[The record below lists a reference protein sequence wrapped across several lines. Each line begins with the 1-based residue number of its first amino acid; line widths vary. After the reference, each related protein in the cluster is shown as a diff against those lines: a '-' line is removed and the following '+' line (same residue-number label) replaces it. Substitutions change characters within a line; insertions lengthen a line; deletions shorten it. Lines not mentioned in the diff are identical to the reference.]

1 MTTTLFIVLLF
12 LLILGLNTITSL
24 KGHWAFFYDT
34 QLFRKFFPFE
44 EGFTI
49 KHPHND
55 INDLPDI
62 SLTGFDDYK
71 DSWFKKT
78 FKNTK
83 SSYNK
88 GIETFSLC
96 KGSKNCP
103 DYGYTNCEGNLC
115 LSTDDIK
122 MLKTRGGNDSNS
134 ANYT

>member
-1 MTTTLFIVLLF
+1 MTTTLLIVLLF
-12 LLILGLNTITSL
+12 LLILALNSINSL

-34 QLFRKFFPFE
+34 QLFRKFFPFD

-49 KHPHND
+49 KHPHDDEND
-55 INDLPDI
+55 QPDI
-62 SLTGFDDYK
+62 SIPGFDDYK
-71 DSWFKKT
+71 DTWFKKT

-96 KGSKNCP
+96 KGSKTCP
-103 DYGYTNCEGNLC
+103 DYGYTNCDGNLC

-134 ANYT
+134 ANYS